1 MVAHL
6 YKLECLTNLHV
17 GSGEANYN
25 IIDKEVERDP
35 ISQNPIIH
43 ASGLKGA
50 LREYFTEN
58 QSFGLGTDTIEKIF
72 GKPTSTSEF
81 GAGSYKFFDAHLL
94 SRPMRVGGNGAA
106 IPSISVTENDLLR
119 DLVEQTENFGIK
131 TYKGITLPEE
141 KLNFDNNSFLST
153 VPNITVE
160 DEPVGTLD
168 ATYVSAASSI
178 LGGTFAVAKKLS
190 EYALPVVAHNK
201 LEHGESKNL
210 WYEEFVPHG
219 SVFWFMVL
227 TPTETNELKFE
238 EQTMLQI
245 GANASIGYGFVKIT
259 KLA

>member
-50 LREYFTEN
+50 LREYFTKN
-58 QSFGLGTDTIEKIF
+58 TKLGTDTIEKIF
-72 GKPTSTSEF
+72 GKPTNTSEF
-81 GAGSYKFFDAHLL
+81 GAGIYKFFDAHLL
-94 SRPMRVGGNGAA
+94 SRPMRVGGSNAV
-106 IPSISVTENDLLR
+106 IPSVSVTTNDLLH
-119 DLVEQTENFGIK
+119 DFITLTANFGIK

-141 KLNFDNNSFLST
+141 LDFENNSFLSN
-153 VPNITVE
+153 VRNITIE
-160 DEPVGTLD
+160 DETVGALAAD
-168 ATYVSAASSI
+168 YVSAASSI
-178 LGGTFAVAKKLS
+178 LGETFAVAKNLAG
-190 EYALPVVAHNK
+190 YALPVVAHNK

-210 WYEEFVPHG
+210 WYEEYVPHG

-227 TPTETNELKFE
+227 TPTEANELKLE